1 MPLRFYRSF
10 RRGGRVGIVG
20 QVIIALRRVEFK
32 SKAVVH
38 FDQHAAAAT
47 TPLNHIKVDPCGSR
61 RSGIRPHQCC
71 KAPDEAISSKVEID
85 AHLS

>member
-38 FDQHAAAAT
+38 FDQH
-47 TPLNHIKVDPCGSR
+47 
-61 RSGIRPHQCC
+61 
-71 KAPDEAISSKVEID
+71 KAPIASPSLADNSAIHTVAINALTVCD
-85 AHLS
+85 VIYPHPH